1 MSIRLGLV
9 VGLLFAIVV
18 TYLTSINPSR
28 VHVALGGDWAFDI
41 PLMALIAVVFGAGAV
56 LALVLGILRDVT
68 RSYARGSDPVATAP
82 GIAPAGHRAHAAA
95 DAPSEPARPEAPQAG
110 RDALIEGRR
119 FAEALEIQAR
129 VMQTAPREER
139 AAEST
144 VLAGLHYEIGR
155 ERLEKDDRAGAIS
168 HLKDALRAQPDFVPA
183 ALLLGEAH
191 LKAGEPREAL
201 RVWERAAEGPQPAL
215 PVLSRIEH
223 LHRSEG
229 RPTRMISLYQ
239 DALARQPD
247 NLALAFGLGR
257 VYFELAMLDEAAEQ
271 FQKMEV
277 RTPELPLIHAY
288 LGAILERRGEFRD
301 AMEEYRRALRQS
313 DRIEWPHRCTA
324 CGATHSRWV
333 DRCPACRRWNTSRP

>member
-1 MSIRLGLV
+1 VSIRFGLV
-9 VGLLFAIVV
+9 VGLVFAIVV

-28 VHVALGGDWAFDI
+28 AHIALGGDWAFDI
-41 PLMALIAVVFGAGAV
+41 PLMALIAVVFGAGAG

-68 RSYARGSDPVATAP
+68 RSYARRPDPLAAP
-82 GIAPAGHRAHAAA
+82 PRIMADAAVRTTA
-95 DAPSEPARPEAPQAG
+95 DAPREPAHPTTAQAG
-110 RDALIEGRR
+110 RDALIERRR

-129 VMQTAPREER
+129 VVQAAPREER
-139 AAEST
+139 AAENA

-155 ERLEKDDRAGAIS
+155 ERLEKGDRPGAIS

-183 ALLLGEAH
+183 ALLLGETH

-201 RVWERAAEGPQPAL
+201 RVWERAAEGAQSAL
-215 PVLSRIEH
+215 PVLSRIEQ
-223 LHRSEG
+223 LHRAEG

-277 RTPELPLIHAY
+277 RAPELPLIHAY
-288 LGAILERRGEFRD
+288 LGAILERRGQFRD
-301 AMEEYRRALRQS
+301 AMEEYRRALRES
-313 DRIEWPHRCTA
+313 DRIEWPHRCVA
-324 CGATHSRWV
+324 CGAAHARWV
-333 DRCPACRRWNTSRP
+333 DRCPTCRRWNTSRP

>member
-1 MSIRLGLV
+1 MSIRFGLV

-41 PLMALIAVVFGAGAV
+41 PLMALIAVVFGAGAG

-68 RSYARGSDPVATAP
+68 RSYARRATRSRRR
-82 GIAPAGHRAHAAA
+82 RASRRPLPSARLA
-95 DAPSEPARPEAPQAG
+95 DASREPARPAAAQAG
-110 RDALIEGRR
+110 RDALIERRR

-129 VMQTAPREER
+129 VVQAAPREER
-139 AAEST
+139 AAEAA

-155 ERLEKDDRAGAIS
+155 ERLEKEDRAGAIS

-215 PVLSRIEH
+215 PVLSRIEQ
-223 LHRSEG
+223 LHRAEG

-277 RTPELPLIHAY
+277 RAPELPLIHAY
-288 LGAILERRGEFRD
+288 LGAILERRGQFRD
-301 AMEEYRRALRQS
+301 AMEEYRRALRES
-313 DRIEWPHRCTA
+313 DRIEWPHRCAA
-324 CGATHSRWV
+324 CGAAHARWV
-333 DRCPACRRWNTSRP
+333 DRCPTCRRWNTSRP

>member
-1 MSIRLGLV
+1 MSIRFGLV

-41 PLMALIAVVFGAGAV
+41 PLMALIALVFGAGAG

-68 RSYARGSDPVATAP
+68 RSYARRHDPVEAAP
-82 GIAPAGHRAHAAA
+82 GLAPAAHRAVAPA
-95 DAPSEPARPEAPQAG
+95 DASREPARPAVQA
-110 RDALIEGRR
+110 
-119 FAEALEIQAR
+119 
-129 VMQTAPREER
+129 APREER
-139 AAEST
+139 AAEGT

-155 ERLEKDDRAGAIS
+155 ERLEKEDRVGAFS
-168 HLKDALRAQPDFVPA
+168 HLKDALRTQPDFVPA

-201 RVWERAAEGPQPAL
+201 RVWERAAEGSQPAL
-215 PVLSRIEH
+215 PVLSRIEQ

-277 RTPELPLIHAY
+277 RAPELPLIHAY
-288 LGAILERRGEFRD
+288 LGAILERRGQFRD
-301 AMEEYRRALRQS
+301 AMEEYRRALRES

-324 CGATHSRWV
+324 CGAAHARWV
-333 DRCPACRRWNTSRP
+333 DRCPTCRRWNTSRP

>member
-1 MSIRLGLV
+1 VSIRFGLV

-18 TYLTSINPSR
+18 TYLTSMNPSR
-28 VHVALGGDWAFDI
+28 VHVALGRDWAFDV
-41 PLMALIAVVFGAGAV
+41 PLMALIAVVFGAGAG

-68 RSYARGSDPVATAP
+68 RSYAHRSDPLEAGPRPAP
-82 GIAPAGHRAHAAA
+82 VSPVRAAA
-95 DAPSEPARPEAPQAG
+95 DAPQEPARPATDHAG
-110 RDALIEGRR
+110 RDSLIERGR

-129 VMQTAPREER
+129 VVQAAPREER

-155 ERLEKDDRAGAIS
+155 ERLEKEDRNGAIA

-201 RVWERAAEGPQPAL
+201 RVWERAAEGSQPAL
-215 PVLSRIEH
+215 PVLSRIEQ

-277 RTPELPLIHAY
+277 RAPELPLIHAY
-288 LGAILERRGEFRD
+288 LGAILERRGQFRD
-301 AMEEYRRALRQS
+301 AMEEYRRALRES
-313 DRIEWPHRCTA
+313 DRIEWPHRCAA
-324 CGATHSRWV
+324 CGAAHARWV
-333 DRCPACRRWNTSRP
+333 DRCPTCRRWNTSRP

>member
-1 MSIRLGLV
+1 VSIRFGLV

-41 PLMALIAVVFGAGAV
+41 PLMALIAVVFGAGAG

-68 RSYARGSDPVATAP
+68 RSYARRTDAFDAAP
-82 GIAPAGHRAHAAA
+82 RIAPAAPARAA
-95 DAPSEPARPEAPQAG
+95 DAPREPAAPAG
-110 RDALIEGRR
+110 RDALIERRR

-129 VMQTAPREER
+129 VVQAAPREER
-139 AAEST
+139 AAEGT

-215 PVLSRIEH
+215 PVLSRIEQ

-277 RTPELPLIHAY
+277 RAPELPLIHAY
-288 LGAILERRGEFRD
+288 LGAILERRGQFRD

-313 DRIEWPHRCTA
+313 DRIEWPHHCAA
-324 CGATHSRWV
+324 CGATHARWV

>member
-1 MSIRLGLV
+1 MSIRFGLV
-9 VGLLFAIVV
+9 VGLLFAIAV

-28 VHVALGGDWAFDI
+28 VHVALGGDWAFEV
-41 PLMALIAVVFGAGAV
+41 PLMALIAVVFGAGAG

-68 RSYARGSDPVATAP
+68 RSYAHRTDPLEAGP
-82 GIAPAGHRAHAAA
+82 RPAPAAPVREAA
-95 DAPSEPARPEAPQAG
+95 DATREPARPATAQAG
-110 RDALIEGRR
+110 RDALIERRR

-139 AAEST
+139 AAEGI

-155 ERLEKDDRAGAIS
+155 ERLEKQDRTGAIA

-215 PVLSRIEH
+215 PVLSRIEQ

-277 RTPELPLIHAY
+277 RAPELPLIHAY
-288 LGAILERRGEFRD
+288 LGAILERRGQFRD
-301 AMEEYRRALRQS
+301 AMEEYRRALRES
-313 DRIEWPHRCTA
+313 DRIEWPHRCAA
-324 CGATHSRWV
+324 CGAAHARWV
-333 DRCPACRRWNTSRP
+333 DRCPTCRRWNTSRP

>member
-1 MSIRLGLV
+1 VSIRFGLV

-28 VHVALGGDWAFDI
+28 AHVALGGDWAFDI
-41 PLMALIAVVFGAGAV
+41 PLMALIAVVFGAGAG
-56 LALVLGILRDVT
+56 LALLLGILRDVT
-68 RSYARGSDPVATAP
+68 RSYARRTDAFAAAPRTAP
-82 GIAPAGHRAHAAA
+82 AAPAGAA
-95 DAPSEPARPEAPQAG
+95 DAPREPAAQAG
-110 RDALIEGRR
+110 RDALIERRR

-129 VMQTAPREER
+129 VVQAAPREER
-139 AAEST
+139 AAEGT

-215 PVLSRIEH
+215 PVLSRIEQ

-229 RPTRMISLYQ
+229 RPTRMIALYQ

-277 RTPELPLIHAY
+277 RAPELPLIHAY

-313 DRIEWPHRCTA
+313 DRIEWPHRCAA
-324 CGATHSRWV
+324 CGATHARWV

>member
-1 MSIRLGLV
+1 MSIRFGLV

-41 PLMALIAVVFGAGAV
+41 PLMALIAVVFGAGAG

-68 RSYARGSDPVATAP
+68 RSYARRTDAFDAAP
-82 GIAPAGHRAHAAA
+82 RIAPAAPARAA
-95 DAPSEPARPEAPQAG
+95 DAPREPAAQAG
-110 RDALIEGRR
+110 RDALIERRR

-129 VMQTAPREER
+129 VVQAAPREER
-139 AAEST
+139 AAEGT

-215 PVLSRIEH
+215 PVLSRIEQ

-277 RTPELPLIHAY
+277 RAPELPLIHAY
-288 LGAILERRGEFRD
+288 LGAILERRGQFRD

-313 DRIEWPHRCTA
+313 DRIEWPHHCAA
-324 CGATHSRWV
+324 CGATHARWV